1 MLVVRGRK
9 GAVVREAAALDSPQ
23 VGLLECGA
31 RVDIAETV
39 IVENRER
46 CRLANGGWVSGK
58 ILEPAAR
65 EERAIVELSARALL
79 LQEASL
85 EAAVRVRDG
94 RVGDLDCLVV
104 AVARQPRRLVVLAP
118 HRRAQDMLPVAKELL
133 LDHGLRDAAIVLPEG
148 PWWDDDLDDLPAIRN
163 AAAARLG
170 DRGLAPDIEPR
181 APKAAVDRAVDAF
194 LSMLESAADLATVG
208 PSGAFVGGFGQGA
221 TLAFEVYK
229 SLEVVPAGVVLL
241 SPTSLFESSKGL
253 RRDSPF
259 FFAHGDDDP
268 VVPFS
273 VAVAART
280 SLRQKGI
287 DVDFQTCSG
296 GHAVTYHAT
305 RALAH
310 FINKHTPPDLEEAE
324 PSKQDDELTD
334 LARRHNNRNM
344 SFKQFT
350 THRRQDD
357 DDPRTL
363 TANNPPTN
371 PR

>member
-1 MLVVRGRK
+1 MFVVRGRK
-9 GAVVREAAALDSPQ
+9 GAVVREAALLDSPQ

-31 RVDIAETV
+31 RVDITETV

-58 ILEPAAR
+58 ILEPAAN

-118 HRRAQDMLPVAKELL
+118 HCRAQDMVSVAKELL
-133 LDHGLRDAAIVLPEG
+133 LDHGLRDAAVVLPQG
-148 PWWDDDLDDLPAIRN
+148 PWWDEDLDDLPAIRV
-163 AAAARLG
+163 AAAARFG
-170 DRGLAPDIEPR
+170 DRGLASDIEPR
-181 APKAAVDRAVDAF
+181 APKAAVDRAVDSF
-194 LSMLESAADLATVG
+194 LSMLEGAADLATVG
-208 PSGAFVGGFGQGA
+208 PSGAFIGGFGQGA

-229 SLEVVPAGVVLL
+229 SLDVVPAGVFLL

-273 VAVAART
+273 VALAART

-287 DVDFQTCSG
+287 DLDFQKCSG

-310 FINKHTPPDLEEAE
+310 FINKYTPPELDAE
-324 PSKQDDELTD
+324 PSDHNQNDELTD

-350 THRRQDD
+350 THRRQEED
-357 DDPRTL
+357 RI
-363 TANNPPTN
+363 APTPN
-371 PR
+371 R